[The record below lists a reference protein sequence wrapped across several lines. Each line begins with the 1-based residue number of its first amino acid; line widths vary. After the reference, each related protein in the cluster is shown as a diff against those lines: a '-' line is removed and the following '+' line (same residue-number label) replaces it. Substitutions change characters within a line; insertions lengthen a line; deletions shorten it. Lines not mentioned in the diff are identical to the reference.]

1 MPDFIADGVRLR
13 YEMFGEEGPVV
24 VLLNGIAMSIGHWK
38 PFIEALGTKYRFLCH
53 DMRGQALSDRP
64 KGDYNLEGH
73 IDLKHEGFSAII
85 ADAIRGARLKVL
97 PGAGHVSVK
106 EQPIAVASTI
116 QAFLSDLPEA
126 KQ

>member
-38 PFIEALGTKYRFLCH
+38 PFIEALGTKYRLLRHNRGCH
-53 DMRGQALSDRP
+53 
-64 KGDYNLEGH
+64 
-73 IDLKHEGFSAII
+73 
-85 ADAIRGARLKVL
+85 
-97 PGAGHVSVK
+97 
-106 EQPIAVASTI
+106 
-116 QAFLSDLPEA
+116 AFLSDLPEA